1 MKCFA
6 IQRLTTCRGPLLF
19 WAMAMK
25 RSSSGL
31 VHRLSGTRRGVMT
44 VTHSQQSKN
53 EGMGL
58 VNKQTTKLAGLTLL
72 LVAPLAMAAERPNI
86 LVIFGD
92 DID

>member
-1 MKCFA
+1 
-6 IQRLTTCRGPLLF
+6 
-19 WAMAMK
+19 
-25 RSSSGL
+25 
-31 VHRLSGTRRGVMT
+31 
-44 VTHSQQSKN
+44 
-53 EGMGL
+53 MGL